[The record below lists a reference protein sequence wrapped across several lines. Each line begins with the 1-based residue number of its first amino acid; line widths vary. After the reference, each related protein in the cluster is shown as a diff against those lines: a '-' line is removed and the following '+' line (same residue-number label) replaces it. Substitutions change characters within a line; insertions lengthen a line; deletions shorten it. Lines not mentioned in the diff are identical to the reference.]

1 METWAIVTLVL
12 GTSALSSL
20 LTFFITKMQVSH
32 SDGRLEKE
40 LERARETDYHQ
51 RRREVRSEPLLK
63 LGNELAHMATKQDKL
78 VTASSIYFDLFGSS
92 DREEI
97 KEKGKELRDAR
108 NDWNTYLA
116 SGILKQIL
124 FLQYDEEVV
133 SKVEEILKDYDKAY
147 VFFENYWDRDLDEDL
162 DSDLWKLRETEL
174 GEQRKVFERNRNK
187 IIEVQEIIN
196 KRLEEL

>member
-1 METWAIVTLVL
+1 MEIWATVAIAFIVALSTLGATIIQNRHSAKRFEKEFERAIVTD
-12 GTSALSSL
+12 
-20 LTFFITKMQVSH
+20 H
-32 SDGRLEKE
+32 R
-40 LERARETDYHQ
+40 Q

-63 LGNELAHMATKQDKL
+63 LRNELAHMATKQDKL
-78 VTASSIYFDLFGSS
+78 VTASSTYLDLFGSS

-147 VFFENYWDRDLDEDL
+147 VFFENYWDRDLDEVFDN
-162 DSDLWKLRETEL
+162 DLWKLRETEL

-187 IIEVQEIIN
+187 IIEVQELIN